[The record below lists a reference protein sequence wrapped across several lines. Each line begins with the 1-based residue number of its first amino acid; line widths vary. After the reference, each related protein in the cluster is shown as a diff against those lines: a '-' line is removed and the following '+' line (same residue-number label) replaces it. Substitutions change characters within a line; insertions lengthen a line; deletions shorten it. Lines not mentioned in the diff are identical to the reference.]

1 MMTIHPIA
9 HFCTPLQSKFGV
21 PRQSGLCPSLQGT
34 VTLQPQWRHA
44 EALKGIEAFDY
55 IWLIWGFSENMEA
68 QKRCTVRPPR
78 LGGNTAMGVF
88 ATRSSFRPNNLALS
102 SVRLISVEWDAPDG
116 PLLHVEG
123 ADLMDGTPIYD
134 IKPYLPFTDSH
145 PQAAAG
151 FVDSVQW
158 HPLQVVYDTPLP
170 STLGEA
176 LLQTLT
182 EVLQQDPRPSYHHDA
197 QRIYGMTFARHNI
210 RFQVD
215 DNGILHVVEIAPV

>member
-1 MMTIHPIA
+1 MTIQPIA
-9 HFCTPLQSKFGV
+9 YFSTPLQSKFGV

-44 EALKGIEAFDY
+44 EALKGIDAFDY
-55 IWLIWGFSENMEA
+55 IWLIWGFSENVEA

-78 LGGNTAMGVF
+78 LGGNISMGVF

-102 SVRLISVEWDAPDG
+102 SVRLTHVEWDAPEG
-116 PLLHVEG
+116 PLLYVEG

-151 FVDSVQW
+151 FVDSVEW
-158 HPLQVVYDTPLP
+158 HPLQVVFDTPLP
-170 STLGEA
+170 DTLGE
-176 LLQTLT
+176 QQRNTLT

-197 QRIYGMTFARHNI
+197 QRIYGMTFSRHNI
-210 RFQVD
+210 RFYVD
-215 DNGILHVVEIAPV
+215 QGMLHVVEIAPA

>member
-1 MMTIHPIA
+1 
-9 HFCTPLQSKFGV
+9 
-21 PRQSGLCPSLQGT
+21 
-34 VTLQPQWRHA
+34 
-44 EALKGIEAFDY
+44 
-55 IWLIWGFSENMEA
+55 
-68 QKRCTVRPPR
+68 
-78 LGGNTAMGVF
+78 MGVF